1 MFFQLKEQATDI
13 LHNRKERRCHSLN
26 RNFVG
31 DYIGMEDNPALRSL
45 MEKRER
51 VEFAHTVDKY
61 DRRFKV
67 CTEKVGNITEERPS
81 WSRLLNPSRPDP
93 GRRGKINLNLYFH
106 TSLWC
111 LKRFS
116 EGLHK
121 IF

>member
-13 LHNRKERRCHSLN
+13 LHNRKERRRHSLN

-67 CTEKVGNITEERPS
+67 CTEKRWKLHRETSIMES
-81 WSRLLNPSRPDP
+81 A
-93 GRRGKINLNLYFH
+93 LNL
-106 TSLWC
+106 SRSNPRA
-111 LKRFS
+111 KR
-116 EGLHK
+116 EN
-121 IF
+121 